1 MSGYPIA
8 PRTTAIDA
16 AESPTTFKLGI
27 VGWTTEIE
35 DNVKWKAGDRR
46 PVSGQKPEKNPT
58 GCLDSPSEC
67 SAADTLA
74 SVPKRRNTLERLYL
88 GGQNNSRRSM
98 HSTMRANRHRNSPT
112 RLKSVRNHV
121 DIPALESDSA

>member
-46 PVSGQKPEKNPT
+46 PVSGQKPEKNAT

-74 SVPKRRNTLERLYL
+74 SVPERRNTLEPLYL

-98 HSTMRANRHRNSPT
+98 HSTMSGEPT
-112 RLKSVRNHV
+112 SQFSNTAQKCQKPR
-121 DIPALESDSA
+121 